1 MSRSDENSTHEIDSS
16 PSNWRR
22 ARWELIVLASRPTF
36 MPRHVVGSAGM
47 YGLSG
52 RAQRY
57 TRSIP
62 IGVCG

>member
-1 MSRSDENSTHEIDSS
+1 MARSDENSTHDMDSS

-22 ARWELIVLASRPTF
+22 ARCALMVLARRPTF
-36 MPRHVVGSAGM
+36 MPFQVFGSPGT
-47 YGLSG
+47 YGLLG
-52 RAQRY
+52 CAHRY